1 VGSDDSQVREKAI
14 QALRKISNVLNSQT
28 ITNVYLA
35 LIKRLKKGDV
45 FSMRIAASQ
54 LYADIY
60 ARLGE
65 EDRAKVHRKFKKLCA
80 DDTPMVRWGAA

>member
-1 VGSDDSQVREKAI
+1 MLSAVMAKVNLGVTKIVLEPHRVGFAS
-14 QALRKISNVLNSQT
+14 KISNVLNSQT

-65 EDRAKVHRKFKKLCA
+65 EDRAKVHRKFKKALC
-80 DDTPMVRWGAA
+80 